1 MMKYS
6 ELKEL
11 TTQELQEKL
20 VDMKSSL
27 QKSKMAHSISPLENP
42 LSIRESRRSI
52 ARISFELRKREIEA

>member
-1 MMKYS
+1 MKYS

-20 VDMKSSL
+20 VEEKGSL

-52 ARISFELRKREIEA
+52 ARISYELRKREIEA